1 MSVDSYSETIR
12 ASILYYIRAV
22 MRHDDEEQI
31 TAWMNFI
38 MNHASAANEF
48 RPSFLGELC
57 YWLDKILYSQQSR
70 QPYQKQGEWRL
81 YSQIRYLFH
90 DSVSPPSSRG
100 TATPCYG
107 LTYSQLSNDTRTNQ
121 TGSRDS
127 QQEFESSRNVEDVSD
142 QDEGENQECR
152 TQPESES
159 SQHSASSGVE
169 SSINSREA
177 RVRKNKT
184 SLTKNNAETWK
195 TIIAKRTKGSNN
207 VEDNLTAGATLETP
221 STCTATI
228 IDTNMEHKIVK
239 FDKNKDTWVMCTECG
254 TWRKIPYPGRE
265 GVKDDWKCSNNTT
278 DPLRNTCAAEEERCS
293 DREDSPMQKPTHQ
306 KMTQDHTHSQDSIH
320 SDQPSSYERQRDE
333 TVKRNALVMEELLQ
347 SSKSSVADHKVTQ
360 KRTSIRKSAG
370 GPPARQ
376 SKRLRE
382 KSEAPINEPNDSSGQ
397 QQQTGCESGRISKKS
412 RSGILSLTHNKS
424 RHPNLRRPVCNVTTS
439 EPSIATDDD
448 GYDSEE
454 EEATDINETADATT
468 SDTSIATG
476 DDDFDGEEE
485 VDSDIDETAF
495 DDDCTHR
502 PTRPTTT
509 QTIETILA
517 ECRSIFEYLIE
528 EKEVFNHMS
537 ENIDGFTHR
546 TFAAD
551 NNGWVYFYE
560 GKGIGSTSCINKRK
574 KSGGY
579 KEDKL
584 TCVVNIDS
592 IPEKIDLE
600 LQSRIRTMMES
611 VIQHQLPTNISE
623 VANNQLPLAIQIM
636 FKIALDEHG
645 KNLSGLWRRLLLF
658 TLESGAQKYH
668 SLERFRSSMHEWL
681 AVDYDE

>member
-1 MSVDSYSETIR
+1 MQRPTIFMDPATEPSMFALFRTMVENTAMCVDSYSETIR

-22 MRHDDEEQI
+22 MLHDDEEQI

-48 RPSFLGELC
+48 CPSFLGELC

-81 YSQIRYLFH
+81 YSQLHYLFR
-90 DSVSPPSSRG
+90 SSASPPSSRG
-100 TATPCYG
+100 TATPCNG
-107 LTYSQLSNDTRTNQ
+107 LTYSQLSNDTTTNP
-121 TGSRDS
+121 TGSHDS
-127 QQEFESSRNVEDVSD
+127 QQEIESSPNVEDVSD
-142 QDEGENQECR
+142 QDEGENLECR

-207 VEDNLTAGATLETP
+207 VEDNLAAGVTLETP
-221 STCTATI
+221 SNCTATT

-254 TWRKIPYPGRE
+254 TWRRIPYPGRE

-278 DPLRNTCAAEEERCS
+278 DPLRNTCAAEEEHCS

-333 TVKRNALVMEELLQ
+333 TVKRNALVLEELLQ

-360 KRTSIRKSAG
+360 KRNSIRKSAEG
-370 GPPARQ
+370 APVRQ

-382 KSEAPINEPNDSSGQ
+382 KSEAPINEPKDSSG
-397 QQQTGCESGRISKKS
+397 QQQTGCESGRNSKKS
-412 RSGILSLTHNKS
+412 RTGILSLTHNKS

-439 EPSIATDDD
+439 EPIIATDDA

-454 EEATDINETADATT
+454 EEGTDINETNVETT
-468 SDTSIATG
+468 SDTSVATG
-476 DDDFDGEEE
+476 DDDIDGEEE
-485 VDSDIDETAF
+485 VDSDIDETAS
-495 DDDCTHR
+495 DDNYTHR
-502 PTRPTTT
+502 PTRPSMTP
-509 QTIETILA
+509 TIKTILA

-528 EKEVFNHMS
+528 EKEVFS
-537 ENIDGFTHR
+537 IQS
-546 TFAAD
+546 
-551 NNGWVYFYE
+551 YE
-560 GKGIGSTSCINKRK
+560 RK
-574 KSGGY
+574 Y
-579 KEDKL
+579 
-584 TCVVNIDS
+584 
-592 IPEKIDLE
+592 
-600 LQSRIRTMMES
+600 
-611 VIQHQLPTNISE
+611 
-623 VANNQLPLAIQIM
+623 
-636 FKIALDEHG
+636 
-645 KNLSGLWRRLLLF
+645 
-658 TLESGAQKYH
+658 
-668 SLERFRSSMHEWL
+668 
-681 AVDYDE
+681 